1 MDETE
6 TMIDDEKRDSQS
18 DAQSSSVGLYVY
30 CIAEAGPATSI
41 TADSMPLPIED
52 DSRLELIVVG
62 SLAAVASGVPLA
74 MYGEESFNENLTDAS
89 WTAVRAMR
97 HERVVEHFAKRT
109 AVVPLRFGTVY
120 LNRTRVEEM
129 LDTKTSDLLAII
141 ERIRGCEEWG
151 VNVFSDRQKLLDGVI
166 DLSPR
171 LRELSE
177 QAQKASPG
185 QAYLLQ
191 KKVEGL
197 RSEEARVE
205 LGRILE
211 EVEANLS
218 RKAKASK
225 RLRMLKVETTETGD
239 LKGKFAFL
247 IERSKFD
254 DFRDE
259 AERIAQG
266 INKAGIRLELT
277 GPWPVYNFT

>member
-1 MDETE
+1 
-6 TMIDDEKRDSQS
+6 MIQEDSQT
-18 DAQSSSVGLYVY
+18 GLYLY
-30 CIAEAGPATSI
+30 CIAESGPATSI
-41 TADSMPLPIED
+41 IADSLPPPIED

-62 SLAAVASGVPLA
+62 NLAAVASGVPLS
-74 MYGEESFNENLTDAS
+74 MYGEDSFNDNLTDAS
-89 WTAVRAMR
+89 WTAIRAMR

-120 LNRTRVEEM
+120 LNRIRVEEM
-129 LDTKTSDLLAII
+129 LDTKTSDLLPII

-151 VNVFSDRQKLLDGVI
+151 VNVFSDRQKLLDAVAE
-166 DLSPR
+166 LSPR
-171 LRELSE
+171 LRDLSE

-197 RSEEARVE
+197 RTDEARVE
-205 LGRILE
+205 LGRIVE
-211 EVEANLS
+211 DVEAKLS
-218 RKAKASK
+218 AKAKDAT
-225 RLRMLKVETTETGD
+225 RLRMLKVETTESGD
-239 LKGKFAFL
+239 LKAKFAFL

-259 AERIAQG
+259 AESIAHG